1 VTRPLLAHPP
11 DESELARLYHELAQH
26 GATSVGERRPW
37 PYAPKSLEQLI
48 ALAAEMLRY
57 DPRLLS
63 VLVQWLPRHYR
74 KLNPLVLRDEM
85 RTMRSPQSLL
95 VALEFAKLD
104 NSDREFLWWSDYVSA
119 GFSRVEPAERFFRDI
134 ELPGSRAALRNL
146 GRNLAAYA
154 RWGFVGRER
163 PIVDPISKRSVGRY
177 DAETRRRILKELAAR
192 RDEFSVADYLS
203 AVDHGI
209 SRQQA
214 LNDLRAQPEL
224 EQTGAGRG
232 ARWRRASLV
241 ATGPTSAS
249 RTPDPS
255 KP

>member
-1 VTRPLLAHPP
+1 MTRSLLGHPP
-11 DESELARLYHELAQH
+11 NESELARLYHELAQH
-26 GATSVGERRPW
+26 GATSLGERRPW

-63 VLVQWLPRHYR
+63 VLVQWLPTHYR
-74 KLNPLVLRDEM
+74 ELNPVLLRDEM

-104 NSDREFLWWSDYVSA
+104 SGDRELLWWSDYVSA
-119 GFSRVEPAERFFRDI
+119 GFSRVEPAERFFLDV

-154 RWGFVGRER
+154 RWGFIGQER

-177 DAETRRRILKELAAR
+177 DAETRRRILKDLATR
-192 RDEFSVADYLS
+192 RDEFSVADYLG

-214 LNDLRAQPEL
+214 LKDLRAQPDL
-224 EQTGAGRG
+224 EQIGGGRG
-232 ARWRRASLV
+232 ARWRRV
-241 ATGPTSAS
+241 TG
-249 RTPDPS
+249 
-255 KP
+255 